1 MATVYKSKIDAWV
14 AAVLVGAIFISVFA
28 GLKASTANSP
38 DAGWMAL
45 LIGAPGVVLPL
56 IALLTTRYV
65 VKDKE
70 LIVRCG
76 IFAWHIPFSEIS
88 DITPTSDP
96 IASPALSL
104 DRLRIEYGREKS
116 VLISPRDK
124 DGFLNQ
130 VEGLIAVRSN
140 NSFNPMPLRGT
151 G

>member
-14 AAVLVGAIFISVFA
+14 AAVLVGTIFISPFA
-28 GLKASTANSP
+28 GLKASTDNSP

-65 VKDKE
+65 VKDDN

-76 IFAWHIPFSEIS
+76 LFAWHIPIAEIS

-104 DRLRIEYGREKS
+104 DRLRIQYDGNKS
-116 VLISPRDK
+116 VLISPRDR
-124 DGFLNQ
+124 DSFLKQ
-130 VEGLIAVRSN
+130 VQGLIAVRPN